1 MIINDNICCDD
12 MENNILH
19 NTVSYNEVFD
29 EFGITVNEDN
39 SSVIIIDFCPWCGK
53 KLPFGERRS
62 HWGGSGFEREYHRP
76 FDRFGQ
82 GTADS
87 LCPGGYD
94 RPYRHQQREY
104 YCHPFRDPGRAG
116 FYSRTVYA

>member
-53 KLPFGERRS
+53 KLPTS
-62 HWGGSGFEREYHRP
+62 
-76 FDRFGQ
+76 
-82 GTADS
+82 
-87 LCPGGYD
+87 
-94 RPYRHQQREY
+94 QREKW
-104 YCHPFRDPGRAG
+104 FEELELKG
-116 FYSRTVYA
+116 FITPLFDDNIPAEYKSKKWRENH